1 MRRIAAH
8 GVRIVVDDFRKDVT
22 KTKKDGARGRLR
34 IDYGDRQVAS
44 NPTAAIAWLWKFI
57 DGAKTAGEL
66 YGRALVVIAAER
78 YAASRVVL
86 PAAQRAHPQRFGSH
100 KDLAD
105 KALAKLAGPHVP
117 ASMKQLSK
125 AIDAAQTALHKAED
139 AARDSASRHVA
150 DDNDSDD
157 PTPLDE
163 TVDGD
168 LEALLAAEA

>member
-1 MRRIAAH
+1 MRRIAAY
-8 GVRIVVDDFRKDVT
+8 GVRIVVEDFREDVT
-22 KTKKDGARGRLR
+22 KTKRDGTRGRVR

-44 NPTAAIAWLWKFI
+44 NPAAAIKWLWRFI
-57 DGAKTAGEL
+57 DGATTAGEL

-86 PAAQRAHPQRFGSH
+86 PAAQRAHPQHFGSH
-100 KDLAD
+100 KDLAE

-117 ASMKQLSK
+117 ASIKQLSK
-125 AIDAAQTALHKAED
+125 AIDAAHTALHKAED
-139 AARDSASRHVA
+139 AARDSASRQVA

-168 LEALLAAEA
+168 LEAPLAAEA